1 MLVDIAILVISLAI
15 LTTARYDLALSQINR
30 EGLGAAIL
38 LAAAVYTVTYGLLVS
53 QRYHWGS
60 PDEAVGLMVV
70 AIFLVAALSSVSVL
84 TRPALVPLSV
94 AITTAPCAA
103 VGWLIVR
110 AMAVRFHRARLRR
123 QGQRG
128 RRTVI
133 VGAGA
138 GGQQALS
145 MIQQDSTHALAPV
158 GFVDDDPSA
167 RRLSLQGLRV
177 LGTVHALP
185 EVVRDTDAEVVLLA
199 IPSATPDLV
208 QRVIDGVEACRA
220 ELLVLPSF
228 DELLSA
234 PRPSSAARPR
244 PGGSKVDLPRQAFRP
259 VLLEDLLGRGTVET
273 DTDGIRSYL
282 RGKVVLVTGAGG
294 SIGSQLCREIARF
307 EPARLVMTDRDDSLL
322 HAVQLSVDGQGML
335 DSEDLVLG
343 DLRTPGFVPDLIT
356 RVAPDVV
363 FHAAA
368 IKHLT
373 LAERFPTEAFLTN
386 VVGTA
391 DLLRACAECGVDR
404 FINISTDKAADPT
417 SVLGYTKRIAE
428 RLTATIG
435 SRTGSGT
442 RYISVRF
449 GNVLGSRGSALTT
462 FAAQLSSGQP
472 LTITSP
478 DMTRYF
484 MTVHEA
490 CRLVLQAAVDGA
502 TGDGLVLDMG
512 ESHNIEQLARR
523 FAALQGFPPPTI
535 VYTGV
540 RPGEKLEERTL
551 ARTEPDDRPFHPLI
565 SRVFIPSVSRE
576 LLIDVARMRSRI
588 ASASDIESPELIE
601 WLANAAA
608 DPDLIARGGS
618 PAEPLA
624 PPLAL
629 GDRERVPYGQGPEL
643 Q

>member
-1 MLVDIAILVISLAI
+1 MLVDVAILVISLAI
-15 LTTARYDLALSQINR
+15 LTTARYDLAVSQINR
-30 EGLGAAIL
+30 EGLAAAIL
-38 LAAAVYTVTYGLLVS
+38 LVAAVYTVTYGLLVS
-53 QRYHWGS
+53 RRYHWGS

-84 TRPALVPLSV
+84 TKPALLPLSV

-110 AMAVRFHRARLRR
+110 AMAIRFHRARLRR
-123 QGQRG
+123 QGRRG
-128 RRTVI
+128 RRTLI

-158 GFVDDDPSA
+158 GFVDDDPST

-177 LGTVHALP
+177 LGTVTTIA
-185 EVVRDTDAEVVLLA
+185 EVVRATNTEVVLLA
-199 IPSATPDLV
+199 IPSATPGLV
-208 QRVIDGVEACRA
+208 QRVIDGVEASAA

-234 PRPSSAARPR
+234 PRPSSTDHQRA
-244 PGGSKVDLPRQAFRP
+244 GGSKVDLPRQAFRP

-273 DTDGIRSYL
+273 DTAGIGAYL

-307 EPARLVMTDRDDSLL
+307 DPARLVMTDRDDSLL
-322 HAVQLSVDGQGML
+322 HAVQLSVDGRGML

-343 DLRTPGFVPDLIT
+343 DLRTPGFVPDLVA
-356 RVAPDVV
+356 RVSPDVV

-435 SRTGSGT
+435 ARTGDET

-551 ARTEPDDRPFHPLI
+551 AQAEPDDRPFHPLI
-565 SRVFIPSVSRE
+565 SRVLIPSVSRD

-588 ASASDIESPELIE
+588 TSGGDIEAGELIDWLASAS
-601 WLANAAA
+601 A
-608 DPDLIARGGS
+608 DPHPVVSAVL
-618 PAEPLA
+618 PAESVHSSRA
-624 PPLAL
+624 AGAL
-629 GDRERVPYGQGPEL
+629 ERVPYGDGPAL
-643 Q
+643 R